1 MIKYIVALTLLSNIT
16 FASSPLQLKGD
27 YLHCWDGKTELAF
40 YADGDV
46 LDYDTTPLEL
56 LNKKNTLKIR
66 TKGKTYT
73 YSQNVIIMSDGAGND
88 AVQVLAIDDFGP
100 FKPVIQFTFEHE
112 GAYLAGFYS
121 LPKEDENVDLANGHI
136 ASYQFQEAISFDGMF
151 CNVGLEDQF
160 GL

>member
-1 MIKYIVALTLLSNIT
+1 MIKLIAALLLLTNTSYAN
-16 FASSPLQLKGD
+16 SPLQLEGD
-27 YLHCWDGKTELAF
+27 YLHCWDGETELAF
-40 YADGDV
+40 YSDEDV
-46 LDYDTTPLEL
+46 LDYEATPLEL
-56 LNKKNTLKIR
+56 LSKKNILKIR

-100 FKPVIQFTFEHE
+100 FEPVVQFTFEHE
-112 GAYLAGFYS
+112 GAYLNGYYA
-121 LPKEDENVDLANGHI
+121 LPNEDLDLTNDHI
-136 ASYQFQEAISFDGMF
+136 ASYRFQKAISFEGMF